1 MLYIFPSLLLSFS
14 LGLSWNRFLLTFA
27 SRSELLRNQMPL
39 TAVAA
44 AVSLSV
50 FALSVGDK
58 GPWLGGTIVLL
69 GLALAAIIKGL
80 FHPTPV
86 VALSAVS
93 LVAYLYFRVL
103 AL

>member
-14 LGLSWNRFLLTFA
+14 LGLSWNRFLLTFTN
-27 SRSELLRNQMPL
+27 RIELLQNQTPV

-44 AVSLSV
+44 AISLSA
-50 FALSVGDK
+50 FALSIADK
-58 GPWLGGTIVLL
+58 GPWQGGTIILL
-69 GLALAAIIKGL
+69 GLALAAMIKGL

-93 LVAYLYFRVL
+93 LVVYLYFRVL
-103 AL
+103 SL